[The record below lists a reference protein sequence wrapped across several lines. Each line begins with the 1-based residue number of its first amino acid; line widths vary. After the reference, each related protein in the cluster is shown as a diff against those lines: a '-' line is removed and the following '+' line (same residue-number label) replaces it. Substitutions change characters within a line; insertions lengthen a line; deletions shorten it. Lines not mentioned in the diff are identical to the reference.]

1 LRCQKFWDDL
11 EKVSKTVFQSIG
23 SKKGKIID
31 NISSKLEILRG
42 DRVKIIFV
50 VKYPSKYDS
59 SN

>member
-1 LRCQKFWDDL
+1 L
-11 EKVSKTVFQSIG
+11 EKVGKTVFQSIG

-42 DRVKIIFV
+42 YRVKIIFV